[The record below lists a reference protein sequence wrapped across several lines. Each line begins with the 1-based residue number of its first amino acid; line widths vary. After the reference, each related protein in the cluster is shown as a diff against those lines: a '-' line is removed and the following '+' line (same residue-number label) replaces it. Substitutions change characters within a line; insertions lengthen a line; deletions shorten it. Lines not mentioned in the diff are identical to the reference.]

1 MGTRKLPCSFRVQ
14 LITLAPPNDLLSAAQ
29 NSPAKIKWWPVPTSL
44 CGRSLD
50 ANAPLCN
57 RVSFICNWNCG
68 STLGTWSSVCLFA
81 MGWVCT
87 SRHHCGHSLRDRSSL
102 VRWLPGLLV
111 FGAINS
117 FLGLI
122 THHVPTNRGVEV
134 SAGIASLLL
143 AFYTIGCIVSYHYD
157 ATHLSAVDRLSF
169 LTYLFCMVWPAFAPN
184 NLSAVTPIVTW
195 STGVG
200 MAVLVASFVAHRAQQ
215 RKQSVRA

>member
-1 MGTRKLPCSFRVQ
+1 MR
-14 LITLAPPNDLLSAAQ
+14 TLRFATGFLLYAIGIVVALWVLGAAFAFSRWAGFALLAIIAVILYVTAPR
-29 NSPAKIKWWPVPTSL
+29 W
-44 CGRSLD
+44 
-50 ANAPLCN
+50 
-57 RVSFICNWNCG
+57 
-68 STLGTWSSVCLFA
+68 
-81 MGWVCT
+81 
-87 SRHHCGHSLRDRSSL
+87 

-111 FGAINS
+111 FGSIKS
-117 FLGLI
+117 FLGMI

-143 AFYTIGCIVSYHYD
+143 AFYTIGCIVSYLYD